1 MIRVSNHLGVI
12 EIPDHLK
19 KLYLRNGYELVKD
32 EPKAEEQPIKAEPKK
47 RTAKKS
53 TKK

>member
-1 MIRVSNHLGVI
+1 MKVRNHLGVI

-19 KLYLRNGYELVKD
+19 KLYLRNGYEVVEDK
-32 EPKAEEQPIKAEPKK
+32 PKAEEQPIKAEPKK